1 MQYAKDT
8 FYIALR
14 DGLTVTNPAR
24 TVTVEGVVRPA
35 VVVAENEASLPG
47 LENVFVLT
55 WGDAQPVGNGT
66 ELTKMTCTI
75 QYATSGVTASGD
87 DRGRLLGTLDGELL
101 ASARPPRA
109 AKTDYT
115 KIPPASL
122 GTAMFWT
129 DLEFAPPKD
138 EAGKISRVA
147 KTTVY
152 FYNGAAQ

>member
-14 DGLTVTNPAR
+14 DRLAVVNPAR

-35 VVVAENEASLPG
+35 VVVAENEGSLLG
-47 LENVFVLT
+47 LENVFMLS
-55 WGDAQPVGNGT
+55 WGDAQFVGNGT
-66 ELTKMTCTI
+66 TLMKMTCTI
-75 QYATSGVTASGD
+75 EYATSGATDAGN
-87 DRGRLLGTLDGELL
+87 DRGRVLGTLDGELM
-101 ASARPPRA
+101 ASALPPRA

-129 DLEFAPPKD
+129 ELEFETPKD
-138 EAGKISRVA
+138 AAGKITRAV

-152 FYNGAAQ
+152 FYHEVTR

>member
-14 DGLTVTNPAR
+14 DRLAVVNPAR

-35 VVVAENEASLPG
+35 VVVAENEGSLLG
-47 LENVFVLT
+47 QENVFVLT
-55 WGDAQPVGNGT
+55 WGDAQFVGNGT
-66 ELTKMTCTI
+66 KLMKMTCTI
-75 QYATSGVTASGD
+75 QYATSGATDSGN
-87 DRGRLLGTLDGELL
+87 DRGRVLGSLDGELM
-101 ASARPPRA
+101 ASALPPRA
-109 AKTDYT
+109 MKTDYT

-138 EAGKISRVA
+138 EAGKIARTA

-152 FYNGAAQ
+152 FYSEVEQ